1 MGSGNNK
8 DGRLTGKRQMSNLN
22 LIVPAIFCAIV
33 TVFSYC
39 ANAFELDAVWATDSS
54 QCNNMFAKK
63 HHAISLKP
71 KSDLYGSGFIVE
83 GNRIRGKLLTCEI
96 TDRKQAGAVL
106 NLAARCSSS
115 IALLSP
121 TEFSL
126 KIDDDNH
133 ITRTLTDFDNMSV
146 TYARCTF

>member
-1 MGSGNNK
+1 
-8 DGRLTGKRQMSNLN
+8 MSNSN
-22 LIVPAIFCAIV
+22 LIVSAIFCALVSI
-33 TVFSYC
+33 FSFS
-39 ANAFELDAVWATDSS
+39 ANAFELDGAWATDSS
-54 QCNNMFAKK
+54 QCSKMFAKK
-63 HHAISLKP
+63 HHTISLTP
-71 KSDLYGSGFIVE
+71 KSDIYGSGFIVE

-106 NLAARCSSS
+106 DLAARCSTS

-121 TEFSL
+121 TELSL

-133 ITRTLTDFDNMSV
+133 ITRTLTDFDMSV

>member
-1 MGSGNNK
+1 
-8 DGRLTGKRQMSNLN
+8 MSNSN
-22 LIVPAIFCAIV
+22 LIVPAIFCAMV
-33 TVFSYC
+33 SMFSFS
-39 ANAFELDAVWATDSS
+39 ADAFELDGAWATDSS
-54 QCNNMFAKK
+54 QCRKIFAKK
-63 HHAISLKP
+63 HHTISLNP
-71 KSDLYGSGFIVE
+71 KSDIYGSGFIVE

-106 NLAARCSSS
+106 NLAARCATSV
-115 IALLSP
+115 ALFSP

-133 ITRTLTDFDNMSV
+133 ITRTLTDFDMSV

>member
-1 MGSGNNK
+1 
-8 DGRLTGKRQMSNLN
+8 MSNSN
-22 LIVPAIFCAIV
+22 LIVPAIFCAMV
-33 TVFSYC
+33 SMFSFS
-39 ANAFELDAVWATDSS
+39 ANAFELDGAWATDSKE
-54 QCNNMFAKK
+54 CRKIFAKK
-63 HHAISLKP
+63 HNTISLTP

-83 GNRIRGKLLTCEI
+83 GNRIRGQLLTCEI

-106 NLAARCSSS
+106 NLAARCATS

-133 ITRTLTDFDNMSV
+133 ITRILTDFDMSV